1 MQSVSSKVHWMQ
13 SQIGFVECSQKA
25 HQKCIKHVSKAHQES
40 MRLSLNQ
47 KENTIH

>member
-1 MQSVSSKVHWMQ
+1 MQSASSKVHWMQ

-47 KENTIH
+47 TEDTIH